1 MARDFWLVLSTS
13 AQIPGGLMVSIAV
26 LLTLLSFVI
35 VCMCV
40 HTVRRWEVCL
50 QSRLQKRVA
59 RKKVGRLEHVKGEGE
74 GGELGEVGRRER
86 EGS

>member
-1 MARDFWLVLSTS
+1 
-13 AQIPGGLMVSIAV
+13 MVSMAV

-40 HTVRRWEVCL
+40 HTVRRREVCL
-50 QSRLQKRVA
+50 QSRLQKRVT
-59 RKKVGRLEHVKGEGE
+59 RKKVGRLEHVREEGE
-74 GGELGEVGRRER
+74 GGELGEVGRRREK

>member
-1 MARDFWLVLSTS
+1 
-13 AQIPGGLMVSIAV
+13 MVSMAV

-40 HTVRRWEVCL
+40 HTVWRREVCL
-50 QSRLQKRVA
+50 QVKIA
-59 RKKVGRLEHVKGEGE
+59 KEGDKKVGRLEHVREEGE
-74 GGELGEVGRRER
+74 GGELGEVGRRREK

>member
-1 MARDFWLVLSTS
+1 
-13 AQIPGGLMVSIAV
+13 MVSMAV

-40 HTVRRWEVCL
+40 HTVRRREVCL
-50 QSRLQKRVA
+50 QSRLQKRVT
-59 RKKVGRLEHVKGEGE
+59 RKKVGRLEHVREEGE